1 MSTVATIEPTIF
13 NSIWHRMR
21 CWIGLDAHYE
31 ATEISNNIYDATYGH
46 NMIRTL
52 QQPSC
57 ANQSKLSQP
66 ICNRKFERLTFF
78 YDCSFINFIVFSR
91 RDTPIENVEVRS
103 SPAACASD
111 EFDSPP
117 SSNLIIRSDEPPPLT
132 RGKHFLKTESDD
144 EPTPAK
150 TKTYN
155 LRRFNEGAHKAS
167 SPGKCD
173 AKNSRKR
180 AAKTTE
186 ITEDESPTKRSKSTS
201 TPTKSPNRSLDTAYK
216 QSETTQGTTR
226 PSNATC
232 SNQKTYTD
240 LKYLE
245 SIGSI
250 RTIRRVKHPGINKVP
265 SVKTDAVTPFISP
278 ESQNGWDRKTKLK
291 LSYRLNTSGI
301 DDIQFALII
310 YEPLTMVTRR
320 NLLEE
325 FEKAARDE
333 PKHPPSTNKIKS
345 STKLKIG
352 SKPKND
358 KLASL
363 RRLRFWI
370 EAIKRKFKFSSQIL
384 LLSNTARSI
393 LRCCVLEIKNFL

>member
-1 MSTVATIEPTIF
+1 MSV
-13 NSIWHRMR
+13 H
-21 CWIGLDAHYE
+21 
-31 ATEISNNIYDATYGH
+31 
-46 NMIRTL
+46 
-52 QQPSC
+52 
-57 ANQSKLSQP
+57 
-66 ICNRKFERLTFF
+66 
-78 YDCSFINFIVFSR
+78 
-91 RDTPIENVEVRS
+91 S
-103 SPAACASD
+103 SPAACASI

-117 SSNLIIRSDEPPPLT
+117 NSNLIIKSNEPPPLT
-132 RGKHFLKTESDD
+132 RGKHFLKTDSDD

-155 LRRFNEGAHKAS
+155 LRRFNEGAQKPS
-167 SPGKCD
+167 SPVKCE

-180 AAKTTE
+180 TAKTTE
-186 ITEDESPTKRSKSTS
+186 MTEDESPTKRSKSTEIVSSTS
-201 TPTKSPNRSLDTAYK
+201 TPPKPLNRSLDAAYK
-216 QSETTQGTTR
+216 QSETTQDISR
-226 PSNATC
+226 PNNATC
-232 SNQKTYTD
+232 ANQKTYTD

-301 DDIQFALII
+301 NDIQFALII

-333 PKHPPSTNKIKS
+333 PKHLPSANKIKS

-363 RRLRFWI
+363 RRLRF
-370 EAIKRKFKFSSQIL
+370 
-384 LLSNTARSI
+384 
-393 LRCCVLEIKNFL
+393 

>member
-1 MSTVATIEPTIF
+1 MS
-13 NSIWHRMR
+13 
-21 CWIGLDAHYE
+21 
-31 ATEISNNIYDATYGH
+31 
-46 NMIRTL
+46 
-52 QQPSC
+52 
-57 ANQSKLSQP
+57 
-66 ICNRKFERLTFF
+66 
-78 YDCSFINFIVFSR
+78 
-91 RDTPIENVEVRS
+91 VRS

-117 SSNLIIRSDEPPPLT
+117 NSKLIVKSDEPPPLT
-132 RGKHFLKTESDD
+132 RGKHFLKTVSDD
-144 EPTPAK
+144 EPSPAK

-155 LRRFNEGAHKAS
+155 LRRFNEDAHKS
-167 SPGKCD
+167 RSPPKCD
-173 AKNSRKR
+173 PKISRKR
-180 AAKTTE
+180 TAKTTE
-186 ITEDESPTKRSKSTS
+186 IMEDESPTKRSKSTEIVSSS
-201 TPTKSPNRSLDTAYK
+201 TPTKSSNRLLDTAYK
-216 QSETTQGTTR
+216 QSESTQDIAR
-226 PSNATC
+226 PNNAIC
-232 SNQKTYTD
+232 ANQKTYTD

-301 DDIQFALII
+301 NDIQFALII

-363 RRLRFWI
+363 RRLRF
-370 EAIKRKFKFSSQIL
+370 
-384 LLSNTARSI
+384 
-393 LRCCVLEIKNFL
+393 